1 MGGPFACLFRPLRT
15 ALELARAPLAGLSGT
30 PNNGNIGNVVPVRR
44 FGYAYNC
51 LNANKRVPARP
62 LPMAC
67 ARPGRA
73 QLSAADRRLGR
84 RGRVSAAQVAADKVK
99 PDTWN
104 AHLDCRGGFNSP
116 RTLPKNNGNVY
127 AAVREDRHGS

>member
-1 MGGPFACLFRPLRT
+1 MPINEFL
-15 ALELARAPLAGLSGT
+15 
-30 PNNGNIGNVVPVRR
+30 PVRYPR
-44 FGYAYNC
+44 
-51 LNANKRVPARP
+51 PAV
-62 LPMAC
+62 AV
-67 ARPGRA
+67 AGRSSPR
-73 QLSAADRRLGR
+73 LTAAWVDA
-84 RGRVSAAQVAADKVK
+84 GRVWAAQVAADKVK